1 MNTNAASASILLT
14 LYFPTLFFSLEL
26 RRPLDIDRRKGSS
39 VSVKAALPCC
49 PRIYSVLTSTSANFE
64 PFEKQAAEC
73 CRNLKPRYTS
83 IYQTARLYCPQPLL
97 RSTYLA
103 LLVSSAHSR
112 RAVLVSSAALPDGQ
126 RLANKET
133 RLVVIR
139 RRLQIKGLENGSNC
153 LTPPIVNVL
162 GTTTGAITKSS
173 RGKRTRTHRLT
184 KDASLLCLPEARC
197 I

>member
-1 MNTNAASASILLT
+1 MLREAASVSVGFWMLNFPILFLWT
-14 LYFPTLFFSLEL
+14 VPVW

-39 VSVKAALPCC
+39 VSVKATLPWC
-49 PRIYSVLTSTSANFE
+49 PRIYSVLTSASANFE

-73 CRNLKPRYTS
+73 CRNLKPRYMS
-83 IYQTARLYCPQPLL
+83 IYQTTR
-97 RSTYLA
+97 LA
-103 LLVSSAHSR
+103 LFVSSAHAR
-112 RAVLVSSAALPDGQ
+112 RAFVVSSAALPDGQ

-162 GTTTGAITKSS
+162 RTTTGAITKSS